1 MRNKDSQPAPPPPP
15 QGALARVLSPQM
27 VIYYANCAM
36 VATSP
41 RDVSLF
47 FGRLMPTQDEQG
59 GQRLAEMYER
69 QVYMTVEQAED
80 LARIL
85 AQTLERYR
93 MMKIPKEPDA

>member
-1 MRNKDSQPAPPPPP
+1 M
-15 QGALARVLSPQM
+15 VLSPQM